1 MNIKKIKDNLLHLNN
16 LRIALGYFV
25 FQNAIK
31 SKTKHKILEQ
41 IPHGNVLV
49 IAPHPDDDIFGC
61 GGTISL
67 HVEQGDKV
75 KIVYLTGKGTLREE
89 EAKSAIKVLGVTDVQ
104 FLNLKDGAIS
114 ANKKTVLE
122 LSDLISEDKPEIIDA
137 PSFLD
142 PNKDHFEAANILAQ
156 ALKKVPYS
164 GTIFLYEV
172 WSPIYTNRLV
182 VIDKTFE
189 AKSKAMS
196 MHKSQL
202 KDRDYLSA
210 MIGLAQY
217 RAGMFNAGK
226 YAEAFFACNKE
237 LYIQLFNLVS
247 SK

>member
-1 MNIKKIKDNLLHLNN
+1 M
-16 LRIALGYFV
+16 
-25 FQNAIK
+25 
-31 SKTKHKILEQ
+31 
-41 IPHGNVLV
+41 
-49 IAPHPDDDIFGC
+49 
-61 GGTISL
+61 
-67 HVEQGDKV
+67 
-75 KIVYLTGKGTLREE
+75 REE

>member
-1 MNIKKIKDNLLHLNN
+1 MNIQKIKDNLLHLNN

-25 FQNAIK
+25 FQNAVK
-31 SKTKHKILEQ
+31 SKTKHEILEQ
-41 IPHGNVLV
+41 IPRGNVLI
-49 IAPHPDDDIFGC
+49 IAPHPDDDVFGC
-61 GGTISL
+61 GGTIGL
-67 HVEQGDKV
+67 HIKQGDKV
-75 KIVYLTGKGTLREE
+75 TIFYLTGKNTNREK
-89 EAKSAIKVLGVTDVQ
+89 EARKAAKVFGVTDQ
-104 FLNLKDGAIS
+104 IFLNHKDGHIS
-114 ANKKTVLE
+114 SNKKAVSE
-122 LSDLISEDKPEIIDA
+122 LSNLIADYEPMIIDA

-142 PNKDHFEAANILAQ
+142 PNKDHFETAKILSQ
-156 ALKKVPYS
+156 ALKKVPFL

-202 KDRDYLSA
+202 KDRHYQSA
-210 MIGLAQY
+210 MTGLAEY

-237 LYIQLFNLVS
+237 LYIQLFNLVG